1 MTTATEY
8 EWWMDPLAAYVPA
21 VIAKEWHEEQERKR
35 DQEDELVL
43 EAMAESR
50 EFERDRLWK

>member
-1 MTTATEY
+1 
-8 EWWMDPLAAYVPA
+8 MDPLAAYVPA